1 MARRIGDHRS
11 LAQGLFSKPA
21 ADDPEPAAPQEPLT
35 VSALADRIQRTL
47 EQGVGQVLVI
57 GEVSNA
63 RCVSGHWYFS
73 IKDAESRID
82 CMMFR
87 STADRSTVKPVD
99 GGSLLIRGTV
109 THYKPQGRTQI
120 QVSQLAHAGA
130 GDLDARFR
138 ELCDELRALG
148 YFDESA
154 KVPLPAVPMCI
165 ALVTSA
171 GSAAEH
177 DCFHA
182 AASSFPATRILA
194 VDVRVQGSGAAAA
207 IANAIAAVDEAAP
220 TLGIEVILLVRGGGS
235 REDLWSFNERVVA
248 DAIFACRTPVVTGI
262 GHESDTTI
270 ADLVAD
276 FRAPTPSRAI
286 TETLADRA
294 ALHEQ
299 TSALA
304 RRLARAQGALL
315 ERAAAR
321 IHAAARARAVS
332 DPAGVIAV
340 QMGRVSAL
348 AVALGG
354 TMSAWLGRQLAH
366 TQSRSARLARHHPLQ
381 RLSAQQARV
390 EATGSMLSR
399 VLDASLMRASA
410 AIDSASRTLEAVGP
424 AAVFRRGFS
433 LTLRSDGTAVRSV
446 HEIDEGSQI
455 ETVLADGS
463 IQSAV
468 KSKQPNAPA
477 ATVVPPPPAPSTRR
491 LPS

>member
-1 MARRIGDHRS
+1 MARRTADHRT
-11 LAQGLFSKPA
+11 LAQGLFPKPA
-21 ADDPEPAAPQEPLT
+21 EEPAVPQEPLT
-35 VSALADRIQRTL
+35 VSALAARIQRTL
-47 EQGVGQVLVI
+47 EQGIGQVLVI

-99 GGSLLIRGTV
+99 GAALLVRGTV
-109 THYKPQGRTQI
+109 THYKPQGKTQI
-120 QVSQLAHAGA
+120 QVSQLSHAGA

-138 ELCDELRALG
+138 ELCEELRSLG

-165 ALVTSA
+165 ALLTSA

-177 DCFHA
+177 DCLHA
-182 AASSFPATRILA
+182 AASAFPATRIVA

-207 IANAIAAVDEAAP
+207 IANAIAAVDAAAP
-220 TLGIEVILLVRGGGS
+220 RLGIEVIILARGGGS
-235 REDLWSFNERVVA
+235 LEDLWSFNERVVA
-248 DAIFACRTPVVTGI
+248 DAIFACRTPVVTGV

-286 TETLADRA
+286 TETLPDRA

-299 TSALA
+299 ASALA
-304 RRLARAQGALL
+304 RRLVRAQGALL

-321 IHAAARARAVS
+321 VHAVARARAVS
-332 DPAGVIAV
+332 DPTGSIAV
-340 QMGRVSAL
+340 QTRRLSAL

-354 TMSAWLGRQLAH
+354 TIAARFDRQHAYA
-366 TQSRSARLARHHPLQ
+366 QSLSARLERHHPLQ
-381 RLSAQQARV
+381 WLAVQRTRV
-390 EATGSMLSR
+390 EAAGAKLSH
-399 VLDASLMRASA
+399 VLGASLMHVSA
-410 AIDSASRTLEAVGP
+410 AIDSAARTLEAVGP
-424 AAVFRRGFS
+424 TAVFRRGFS
-433 LTLRSDGTAVRSV
+433 LTLRRDGTAVRSV
-446 HEIDEGSQI
+446 REVEEGALI
-455 ETVLADGS
+455 ETLLADGS
-463 IQSAV
+463 IRSAV
-468 KSKQPNAPA
+468 QSKQPNTPA
-477 ATVVPPPPAPSTRR
+477 
-491 LPS
+491 

>member
-11 LAQGLFSKPA
+11 LAQGLFSTPPA
-21 ADDPEPAAPQEPLT
+21 VDSEPAAPQEPLT

-47 EQGVGQVLVI
+47 EQGVGPVLVL

-87 STADRSTVKPVD
+87 SAADRSAVKPVD
-99 GGSLLIRGTV
+99 GASLLVRGTV

-165 ALVTSA
+165 ALLTSA

-182 AASSFPATRILA
+182 AASSFPATRIMA

-207 IANAIAAVDEAAP
+207 IANAIAAVDAAAP

-286 TETLADRA
+286 TETLADRS

-304 RRLARAQGALL
+304 RRIARAQGALL

-332 DPAGVIAV
+332 DPAGVISV

-354 TMSAWLGRQLAH
+354 TMSAWLGRQIAH
-366 TQSRSARLARHHPLQ
+366 AQSRSARLERHHPLQ
-381 RLSAQQARV
+381 RLSAQHARV
-390 EATGSMLSR
+390 EAAASMLSR

-424 AAVFRRGFS
+424 PAVFRRGFS

-446 HEIDEGSQI
+446 QEIDAGAQI

-463 IQSAV
+463 IRSAV
-468 KSKQPNAPA
+468 ESKQPNPPA
-477 ATVVPPPPAPSTRR
+477 ASSSPPPDSPMDA
-491 LPS
+491 

>member
-1 MARRIGDHRS
+1 MARRNADHRS

-21 ADDPEPAAPQEPLT
+21 DASADASTDAPADASAAQQEPLT
-35 VSALADRIQRTL
+35 VTALANQIQRTL
-47 EQGVGQVLVI
+47 EQSIGEVMVI

-87 STADRSTVKPVD
+87 SAADRSAVKPLD
-99 GGSLLIRGTV
+99 GASLLIRGFV
-109 THYKPQGRTQI
+109 THYKPQGKTQI

-138 ELCDELRALG
+138 ALCEELRSLG

-165 ALVTSA
+165 ALLTSA

-177 DCFHA
+177 DCLHA
-182 AASSFPATRILA
+182 AASAFPATRIIA

-207 IANAIAAVDEAAP
+207 IASTIAAVDAVAP
-220 TLGIEVILLVRGGGS
+220 KLGIEVIVLARGGGS

-248 DAIFACRTPVVTGI
+248 DAIFACQTPVVTGV

-286 TETLADRA
+286 TETLPDRT

-332 DPAGVIAV
+332 DPAGMIAM
-340 QMGRVSAL
+340 QTTRVSAL

-354 TMSAWLGRQLAH
+354 TIAAQLGRQHGLA
-366 TQSRSARLARHHPLQ
+366 QSLSARLERHHPLQ
-381 RLSAQQARV
+381 RLAAQRTRV
-390 EATGSMLSR
+390 DAAVSKLSH

-410 AIDSASRTLEAVGP
+410 AIDSAARTLEAVGP
-424 AAVFRRGFS
+424 PAVFRRGFS
-433 LTLRSDGTAVRSV
+433 LTLRRDGTAVRSLRDV
-446 HEIDEGSQI
+446 DEGALI
-455 ETVLADGS
+455 ETVVADGS

-468 KSKQPNAPA
+468 ASKQP
-477 ATVVPPPPAPSTRR
+477 ST
-491 LPS
+491 PM

>member
-11 LAQGLFSKPA
+11 LAQGLFSKPPA
-21 ADDPEPAAPQEPLT
+21 VDPEPAAPQEPLT

-47 EQGVGQVLVI
+47 EQGVGPVLVL

-87 STADRSTVKPVD
+87 SAADRSAVKPVD
-99 GGSLLIRGTV
+99 GASLLVRGTV

-165 ALVTSA
+165 ALLTSA

-182 AASSFPATRILA
+182 AASSFPATRIMA

-207 IANAIAAVDEAAP
+207 IANAIAAVDAAAP

-286 TETLADRA
+286 TETLADRS

-304 RRLARAQGALL
+304 RRIARAQGALL

-332 DPAGVIAV
+332 DPAGVISV

-354 TMSAWLGRQLAH
+354 TMSAWLGRQIAH
-366 TQSRSARLARHHPLQ
+366 AQSRSARLERHHPLQ
-381 RLSAQQARV
+381 RLSAQHARV
-390 EATGSMLSR
+390 EAAASMLSR

-424 AAVFRRGFS
+424 PAVFRRGFS

-446 HEIDEGSQI
+446 QEIDAGAQI

-463 IQSAV
+463 IRSAV
-468 KSKQPNAPA
+468 ESKQPNPPA
-477 ATVVPPPPAPSTRR
+477 ASSSPPPDSPMDA
-491 LPS
+491 